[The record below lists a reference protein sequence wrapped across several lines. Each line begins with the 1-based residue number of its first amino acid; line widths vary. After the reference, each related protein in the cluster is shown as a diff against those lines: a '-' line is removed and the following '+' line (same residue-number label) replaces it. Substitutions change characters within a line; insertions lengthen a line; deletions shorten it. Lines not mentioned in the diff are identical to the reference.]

1 MVTDVLMKE
10 GRNVAMEKSNAR
22 KLMASAVCIVA
33 SVALLAG
40 LTFAWFTDTA
50 TSKDNRIQAG
60 TLKVE
65 LLKDGQ
71 PVAADAPIFAADKWE
86 PGFSTGAGLAVKN
99 AGDLAIKYELAFRN
113 IVAEDGIDSVLDVYV
128 LDSVRAPASADTPVG
143 TLADFKDGRAVA
155 SSNLLKAGQTDEAQN
170 VVVKMREG
178 VGNAYAG
185 KTVTF
190 DILLRATQAASEKDG
205 FGNDQYDA
213 AATLPTA
220 VSSPGEFTA
229 AMTAGGVVELA
240 QDVVLDDQMTIGAD
254 TVLDLNGHALTL
266 ANGTQSLKAAS
277 GTTLTI
283 EGNGTISG
291 VVYADNNGTVVIDVG
306 NDFAINAASNNGWA
320 VYGAMGSSIVING
333 GTYTATQ
340 KGAGVIYTLGATLAV
355 RNATVNV
362 GAATVMNSA
371 GVYSNASSTT
381 LENVTVNAGYSIAV
395 DLKKASGSAVIRGGQ
410 FVTDK
415 EADGFSSPTIR
426 YQGTLDISDASITRV
441 NTGIKFSRSYPAPT
455 EVEGLTYANLV
466 FTPVANAK
474 GNDIDYR

>member
-1 MVTDVLMKE
+1 
-10 GRNVAMEKSNAR
+10 MEKSNAR

-86 PGFSTGAGLAVKN
+86 PGFSAGAGLAVKN

-143 TLADFKDGRAVA
+143 TLADFKDGHAVA
-155 SSNLLKAGQTDEAQN
+155 SSNLLEAGQTDEAQN

-240 QDVVLDDQMTIGAD
+240 QDVVLDGQMTIGAD

-266 ANGTQSLKAAS
+266 ANGTQSLKAAP

-283 EGNGTISG
+283 EGDGTING
-291 VVYADNNGTVVIDVG
+291 VVYADKTGMKGGTVIINAG
-306 NDFAINAASNNGWA
+306 QNFAVNAASDNGWA
-320 VYGAMGSSIVING
+320 VYGAMGSNVVING
-333 GTYTATQ
+333 GTYSATQ
-340 KGAGVIYTLGATLAV
+340 KGAGVIHALGASLVV
-355 RNATVNV
+355 RNATVDV
-362 GAATVMNSA
+362 GAASVMNSA
-371 GVYSNASSTT
+371 GIYSNASSTT
-381 LENVTVNAGYSIAV
+381 LENVTVNAKYSIAV
-395 DLKKASGSAVIRGGQ
+395 DLKNAYGSATVRGGQ

-455 EVEGLTYANLV
+455 EVEGLTYANLT
-466 FTPVANAK
+466 FTKAANAV